1 MEIIL
6 FLCSQDFS
14 SVTSLPLPLGG
25 GSVSLAQGSAGG
37 RPHRH
42 AAVGGVV
49 NLRSPAEPQL
59 SRVVGL
65 H

>member
-25 GSVSLAQGSAGG
+25 GALSPWPRALQVADPIDMRRWGG
-37 RPHRH
+37 
-42 AAVGGVV
+42 V

-59 SRVVGL
+59 SQVVGL